1 MKNNLQLA
9 FTFLVLA
16 VFSSFALAD
25 NPAQVD
31 VIGFSQSGKYFAF
44 AEYGNNDDKDDKSS
58 YSIMYIINVAKNR
71 LAVAPFRADGTWNI
85 KGTRALHRI
94 YGQDVKKRLRRFG
107 IGEGFTDGTFSQ
119 ALMVENLDSDK
130 PTIRSRNRE
139 TSYNEMNVRV
149 NFGGLNIERE
159 FEVTL
164 SKVLSPLENCIDF
177 KRDMFSFELI
187 LKYKNR
193 EPLTLQNEG
202 KVCADAYGIESVFVY
217 RNKFAVVVASLSKNA
232 KGPDNRYL
240 VVTGAIPV
248 K

>member
-1 MKNNLQLA
+1 MKKIQHIA

-16 VFSSFALAD
+16 AFSSFALAD

-44 AEYGNNDDKDDKSS
+44 AEYGNNDDEDDKSP

-94 YGQDVKKRLRRFG
+94 YGQEVKKRLRKFR

-130 PTIRSRNRE
+130 PTIRSKNRE
-139 TSYNEMNVRV
+139 TLYNEMNVRV

-164 SKVLSPLENCIDF
+164 SKVLSPRENCIDF

-187 LKYKNR
+187 FKYKNR

-217 RNKFAVVVASLSKNA
+217 RNKIAVVVASLVKNA

-240 VVTGAIPV
+240 VVTGKIDE
-248 K
+248 